1 MKIQKSDYNSLVKS
15 IGKLLTESRSFVA
28 TQINTVLLK
37 TYWQIGRYI
46 VEFEQGGDY
55 RAEYGSELLQQL
67 ARDLSFKY
75 GRGFSR
81 SNLTY
86 MRKFYIK
93 FPKFQISETASHKL
107 TWSHYFEILKAD
119 SDLEIGFYVK

>member
-1 MKIQKSDYNSLVKS
+1 MKIQKSNYNHLIHT
-15 IGKLLTESRSFVA
+15 IGKLLTESRTTVA
-28 TQINTVLLK
+28 KHINTVLLK
-37 TYWQIGRYI
+37 TYWQIGHYI
-46 VEFEQGGDY
+46 VEFEQGGDF

-67 ARDLSFKY
+67 AKDLSLKFGK
-75 GRGFSR
+75 GFSR

-93 FPKFQISETASHKL
+93 FPNFQISETASHKL

-119 SDLEIGFYVK
+119 SDLEIGFI